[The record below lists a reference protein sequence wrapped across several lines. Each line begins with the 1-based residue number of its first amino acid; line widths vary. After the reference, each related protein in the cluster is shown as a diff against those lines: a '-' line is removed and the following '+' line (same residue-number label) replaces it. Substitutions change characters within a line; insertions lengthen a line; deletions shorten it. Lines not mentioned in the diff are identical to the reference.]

1 MRKLGIAGLA
11 VALSAAGAAVFGA
24 SCGQTPVNVAIHTFE
39 GAQKVAVVCLEVN
52 DSSGNALPK
61 ALPVQQN
68 RCAPVPP
75 NVVGSPLPFHL
86 ISVVT
91 QTTRG
96 ELAVVDLTAG
106 YVVDEDKS
114 TPGVNFIPVGK
125 NPTDVT
131 VSPDATWTFVA
142 SAAPT
147 KPAIYAIPS
156 DRLLGD
162 TTATVSVP
170 LLLTDLLACSLPQP
184 PLALAVST
192 IPGAS
197 AVDAGGGADAGAP
210 TAYTLLALLG
220 GQGRTPARLV
230 AIDPATFT
238 NNAHPGA
245 LPPCRLSGA
254 TTLSGDVPAS
264 WTPGPAWPDGVPYAD
279 ASTADSEPSLGPASL
294 CMNTISD
301 GGTRPTG
308 SDAAPPQGS
317 PADASGEDASD
328 AGAEEASTEDGGGEG
343 STGAEAGSLDGGF
356 ALSLGPVLPP
366 SPVSMVMRDDSHL
379 LYVADA
385 TIPIIHIIDVTD
397 PTAPKELEPLL
408 ATSLS
413 EPSRVVQLGSG
424 LALSPPTRDYKRYL
438 YAIDYPGGSLMV
450 FDVTSPSSP
459 HVPMQRPHQELN
471 PLAPPDRLT
480 FAAPVSTVAFVQHD
494 WPLQIPGGST
504 VQAYQGL
511 LCNPN
516 PNAHPSPTAFDELG
530 AYYRADQAGIIQVNG
545 TVESLPYRLR
555 GIFAFATLTNGTMV
569 TIDVDDWDAPC
580 RRPDP
585 MSAGPIADRSGIRYD
600 GGLTNS
606 LDIPQPAA
614 GPPDASTYLDP
625 YHAPLT
631 YQSAISESAAV
642 TLEPFYPVSAPH
654 RVRSGFLVRNDP
666 TSGVHVPTIAE
677 TPQLQDVNGTPVTT
691 SGPASATKPLLLP
704 TVLDKGFIDPS
715 QIQNPTEPDPNL
727 RTSFTPVI
735 TFPDPQNLPPPGI
748 RLSFEDPT
756 AQQNQDW
763 TVTYEGVLPSP
774 SQIVA
779 DIGSTDGYKTLTLT
793 TMGANLC
800 ALGIEDWTIGTARAG
815 AALAEMESR
824 KLISQIPT
832 GSKEDP
838 RQWTADYVEIA
849 DDILPETD
857 PYWQI
862 PSPSQDNMCWAVP
875 STLLP
880 TNENPFVDPPNT
892 SAPSP
897 RANARYQFCQAVYGA
912 PGTNPDLSVSRDLPI
927 LEAYK
932 DHLVVGRFDKGNGQL
947 ELTTNRTIDDGSK
960 DSRKNRT
967 NLEIMQ
973 CCFHS
978 QASFIKIRT
987 GGEWVAVGQDGVG
1000 LLHHVVATPSSNAA
1014 DKPRCVLSCDP
1025 RDALLNAR
1033 SFDVP
1038 WTEPGNCTDSPA
1050 TATERN
1056 IERNSVLA
1064 MRNPMFS
1071 YVTWSA
1077 CGPFANPNDHT
1088 LTVRDLSWKFSIGG
1102 AFSPLT
1108 IALSGTTGA
1117 QVSPQSMLFIDSL
1130 GQLAVVDGAQ
1140 QGLVLIDLN
1149 TVAFSNNYF

>member
-11 VALSAAGAAVFGA
+11 VAVSAMGAAVFAA

-52 DSSGNALPK
+52 DANGSALPV
-61 ALPVQQN
+61 ALPVQQS

-131 VSPDATWTFVA
+131 VSPDAKWTFVS

-156 DRLLGD
+156 NRLLGD
-162 TTATVSVP
+162 TTPTVSPP
-170 LLLTDLLACSLPQP
+170 LLLTDLVACSLPQP

-192 IPGAS
+192 VSTGSGVDGGA
-197 AVDAGGGADAGAP
+197 GADAGGAN
-210 TAYTLLALLG
+210 AYTLLALLG
-220 GQGRTPARLV
+220 GQGGAPAKLI

-238 NNAHPGA
+238 DNVHPGD
-245 LPPCRLSGA
+245 LPPCRVSGA
-254 TTLSGDVPAS
+254 TTLSGDVPTS

-279 ASTADSEPSLGPASL
+279 ASTVGMQPPIGPMAV
-294 CMNTISD
+294 CANTL
-301 GGTRPTG
+301 T
-308 SDAAPPQGS
+308 DAGAL
-317 PADASGEDASD
+317 ASD
-328 AGAEEASTEDGGGEG
+328 ADAEEASAEGGGG
-343 STGAEAGSLDGGF
+343 VVPSSDAGSFDAGF
-356 ALSLGPVLPP
+356 PLVLGPVLPP
-366 SPVSMVMRDDSHL
+366 SPFSMVMRDDTHL

-385 TIPIIHIIDVTD
+385 TIPIIHVIDVTD
-397 PTAPKELEPLL
+397 PTAPREVQPLL
-408 ATSLS
+408 ATSVMQ
-413 EPSRVVQLGSG
+413 PTRVVHLGG
-424 LALSPPTRDYKRYL
+424 GIALSPPTRDYRRYL
-438 YAIDYPGGSLMV
+438 YAIDDPGGSLMV
-450 FDVTSPSSP
+450 FDVTDPSSP

-471 PLAPPDRLT
+471 PLSPPDRLT

-494 WPLQIPGGST
+494 WPLQIPGGNT
-504 VQAYQGL
+504 IQAYQGL

-516 PNAHPSPTAFDELG
+516 PNAHPSSTAFDDLG
-530 AYYRADQAGIIQVNG
+530 AYYRADQTGVIQANG
-545 TVESLPYRLR
+545 TVESFPYRLR

-585 MSAGPIADRSGIRYD
+585 MSAGRIADKSGTSYG

-606 LDIPQPAA
+606 LDVPEEEP
-614 GPPDASTYLDP
+614 GPRGSPTYLDP

-642 TLEPFYPVSAPH
+642 TLEPFYPVSAPN
-654 RVRSGFLVRNDP
+654 RIRSGVLVRNDP
-666 TSGVHVPTIAE
+666 TSGIHVPTIAQP
-677 TPQLQDVNGTPVTT
+677 PQLQDVNGTPVTT
-691 SGPASATKPLLLP
+691 SGPANATKPLLLP
-704 TVLDKGFIDPS
+704 TMLDQGFVDPS

-727 RTSFTPVI
+727 RTSFAPVI
-735 TFPDPQNLPPPGI
+735 TFPDPRNLPPPGV

-756 AQQNQDW
+756 VQQNQDW
-763 TVTYEGVLPSP
+763 TVTYEGALPTP

-779 DIGSTDGYKTLTLT
+779 DIAPTPNTPPYQSLTLST
-793 TMGANLC
+793 TGADLC
-800 ALGIEDWTIGTARAG
+800 ALGIEDHDIGTARAN
-815 AALAEMESR
+815 AALAEMQSLNLVSAETDAGAAGPDAGAAGPDAGA
-824 KLISQIPT
+824 KVPEAAQ
-832 GSKEDP
+832 DP
-838 RQWTADYVEIA
+838 RLHLAEWTADYVEIA

-857 PYWQI
+857 PYWAI
-862 PSPSQDNMCWAVP
+862 PSPSQDNTCWDTAKYGVK
-875 STLLP
+875 SDD
-880 TNENPFVDPPNT
+880 FADPPNA

-897 RANARYQFCQAVYGA
+897 HANARFEYCQSVFGA
-912 PGTNPDLSVSRDLPI
+912 PGSNPDLNVLRDLPI
-927 LEAYK
+927 LNAFK
-932 DHLVVGRFDKGNGQL
+932 DKLVVGSFNYNNGQL
-947 ELTTNRTIDDGSK
+947 PLTNNRTIGSNP
-960 DSRKNRT
+960 RR
-967 NLEIMQ
+967 LELMQ

-978 QASFIKIRT
+978 QASFIKVRT

-1000 LLHHVVATPSSNAA
+1000 LLHHVVARASDN
-1014 DKPRCVLSCDP
+1014 RCTLSCDP

-1038 WTEPGNCTDSPA
+1038 WTEWTFSSHPPPCTSVKPVTTLD
-1050 TATERN
+1050 RDN
-1056 IERNSVLA
+1056 VLA

-1071 YVTWSA
+1071 YVTWSE
-1077 CGPFANPNDHT
+1077 CGLMAHDGDHT
-1088 LTVRDLSWKFSIGG
+1088 LTARDLTWKFSIGG

-1108 IALSGTTGA
+1108 IALSGATGA

-1149 TVAFSNNYF
+1149 TVAFSNNFF